1 MCFALS
7 MSKKELTC
15 KGVLKSYADDIS
27 MSFFKQMNSRIKG
40 NNKQLPKNGETHVY
54 SDHTNTMYLQ

>member
-40 NNKQLPKNGETHVY
+40 NNKQLPKNGATH
-54 SDHTNTMYLQ
+54 L